1 MADIVIYT
9 KTGCPYC
16 VRAKALLNEKGQLF
30 KEVCNDKDA
39 ERRQHMLDL
48 TGGQSYTVPQIFI
61 DGQLIGGCT
70 DLQAL
75 DASGQLDALLGAAAD
90 AR

>member
-16 VRAKALLNEKGQLF
+16 LRAKALLSGKQQAF
-30 KEVCNDKDA
+30 KEICNDNAAD
-39 ERRQHMLDL
+39 RREKMLEL

-61 DGQLIGGCT
+61 NGQLIGGCS
-70 DLQAL
+70 DLEAL
-75 DASGQLDALLGAAAD
+75 EAQGKLDTLLSA
-90 AR
+90 